1 MDGCGRDTVAYNI
14 SRHPNLK
21 QVMSMLNDAF
31 KTNQALSGLIFHTD
45 RGWQYQH
52 KAYQHELAIRGIEQ
66 SMSRK
71 GCSPDD
77 GLMEGFFGILK
88 RKMLYGQENKY
99 DSLDELEQ
107 AIRKYINDY
116 NTERTKDKLKELA
129 PIEYRSKSL
138 TA

>member
-1 MDGCGRDTVAYNI
+1 
-14 SRHPNLK
+14 
-21 QVMSMLNDAF
+21 MLNDAF

>member
-1 MDGCGRDTVAYNI
+1 

-31 KTNQALSGLIFHTD
+31 KTNQALNGLIFHTD

-52 KAYQHELAIRGIEQ
+52 KAYQHELAIRGIETKQ
-66 SMSRK
+66 SRK
-71 GCSPDD
+71 GCSPND

-88 RKMLYGQENKY
+88 REMFYGQENKY

-107 AIRKYINDY
+107 AIRKYINDC

-129 PIEYRSKSL
+129 PIEYRNKSL

>member
-1 MDGCGRDTVAYNI
+1 N
-14 SRHPNLK
+14 
-21 QVMSMLNDAF
+21 
-31 KTNQALSGLIFHTD
+31 GLIFHTD

-88 RKMLYGQENKY
+88 REIFYGQENKY

-107 AIRKYINDY
+107 AIRKY
-116 NTERTKDKLKELA
+116 
-129 PIEYRSKSL
+129 
-138 TA
+138 